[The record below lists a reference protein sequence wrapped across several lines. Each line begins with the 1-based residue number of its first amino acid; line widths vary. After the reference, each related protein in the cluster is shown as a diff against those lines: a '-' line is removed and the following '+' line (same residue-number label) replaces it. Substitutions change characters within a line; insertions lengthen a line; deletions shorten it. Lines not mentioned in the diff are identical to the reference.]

1 MYRKEYMERKHVI
14 DFLFPLALFFA
25 LAASSVA
32 LVVLA
37 SGSYSRQVHTSED
50 SYASC
55 TALSY
60 VTEKLHHA
68 DSSDA
73 IVAGTFDG
81 QDAILIRQEYSG
93 QSYVTY
99 LYAYDGYLRE
109 LFIKEGV
116 AASAGDGREILATD
130 GFSFEESRD
139 GLFHL
144 SCTDSDGN
152 LSDTYV
158 SIKSTRQPDG
168 SADYTL
174 CYDSSWQLCTHADA
188 AYTLQIRIQ
197 PSGRLLHG
205 SFTASRLKNNTPD
218 EDPVIYSTETDY
230 CPVPGKGGA

>member
-1 MYRKEYMERKHVI
+1 MYRNEYTERKHVI
-14 DFLFPLALFFA
+14 RFFSFLWLCFFA

-37 SGSYSRQVHTSED
+37 SASYSRQVHVSND
-50 SYASC
+50 SYSSC

-158 SIKSTRQPDG
+158 SIKSTR
-168 SADYTL
+168 
-174 CYDSSWQLCTHADA
+174 
-188 AYTLQIRIQ
+188 
-197 PSGRLLHG
+197 
-205 SFTASRLKNNTPD
+205 
-218 EDPVIYSTETDY
+218 
-230 CPVPGKGGA
+230 

>member
-1 MYRKEYMERKHVI
+1 MYRKEYTERKHVI

-60 VTEKLHHA
+60 VTEKLHQA

-73 IVAGTFDG
+73 IDAGTFDG

-93 QSYVTY
+93 QTYVTY

-144 SCTDSDGN
+144 
-152 LSDTYV
+152 
-158 SIKSTRQPDG
+158 
-168 SADYTL
+168 
-174 CYDSSWQLCTHADA
+174 
-188 AYTLQIRIQ
+188 
-197 PSGRLLHG
+197 
-205 SFTASRLKNNTPD
+205 
-218 EDPVIYSTETDY
+218 
-230 CPVPGKGGA
+230 

>member
-1 MYRKEYMERKHVI
+1 MYRNEYTERKHVI

-37 SGSYSRQVHTSED
+37 SASYSRQVHVSKD
-50 SYASC
+50 
-55 TALSY
+55 SY

-158 SIKSTRQPDG
+158 SIKSTR
-168 SADYTL
+168 
-174 CYDSSWQLCTHADA
+174 
-188 AYTLQIRIQ
+188 
-197 PSGRLLHG
+197 
-205 SFTASRLKNNTPD
+205 
-218 EDPVIYSTETDY
+218 
-230 CPVPGKGGA
+230 